1 VPPDPYE
8 TLGVKRSA
16 SVAELRRA
24 YQRLARQWHPALN
37 PLDPVAAERFRL
49 ATDAFERLSDPETRA
64 RIDRGERAEPAP
76 AIEPQVSFQG
86 FDFSAEVRRSSAGFR
101 EIFDGLIPGAA
112 TEHEATPGEDL
123 LQTTRIDFAESL
135 LGARRRVQV
144 VRFDACAHCEG
155 SGAASFGPVA
165 CPKCKGLGQLRARRG
180 HMVFTRTCGECA
192 GRGTLLRPCAHCDG
206 EGRVMHSEWIDV
218 AIPAGVADGS
228 QVRVPGAGNAGRR
241 GARPGDFVLGIE
253 VLPHPFFKREDD
265 DLLCEVPISFAEAAL
280 GAHVEVPTPEDPVT
294 IEIPAGTQTGQRFR
308 LRKRGMPRPGE
319 KGRGDLFVQVRVAVP
334 TVTEARGRELIE
346 ELARLHPED
355 PRAALRRLLDPTPKV
370 S

>member
-1 VPPDPYE
+1 MDPYE

-16 SVAELRRA
+16 SVPELRRA

-37 PLDPVAAERFRL
+37 PLDPVAAERFRV
-49 ATDAFERLSDPETRA
+49 ATEAFELLSDSESRA
-64 RIDRGERAEPAP
+64 RVDRGERAEPVP
-76 AIEPQVSFQG
+76 ASEPQVAFQG
-86 FDFSAEVRRSSAGFR
+86 FDFSVEVRRSSAGFR

-112 TEHEATPGEDL
+112 PERESAPGEDL
-123 LQTTRIDFAESL
+123 QQTTRIDFEESL
-135 LGARRRVQV
+135 HGARRRVQV
-144 VRFDACAHCEG
+144 MRFDSCPICEG
-155 SGAASFGPVA
+155 SGETSLGPVA
-165 CPKCKGLGQLRARRG
+165 CPKCKGQGQLRSRRG

-192 GRGTLLRPCAHCDG
+192 GRGTLLRPCARCDG
-206 EGRVMHSEWIDV
+206 EGRLMQSEWIDV

-241 GARPGDFVLGIE
+241 GGRPGNFVLGIE
-253 VLPHPFFKREDD
+253 VPAHPFFKREGD
-265 DLLCEVPISFAEAAL
+265 DLSCEVPISLGEAAL

-319 KGRGDLFVQVRVAVP
+319 KDRGDLFVQVRVVVP
-334 TVTEARGRELIE
+334 TVTDGRGRELVL
-346 ELARLHPED
+346 ELARLHPGD
-355 PRAALRRLLDPTPKV
+355 PRAEIRRLVTPATTKV